1 MNLTVLNN
9 FARKKIMMI
18 DDISTIFCHLHRG
31 QHLTDL
37 HKKVEK
43 WCQVTPSHEWKKKRA
58 AEAEWPS
65 LPKCMTRT
73 DGHRLRAITHLT
85 FYSKPLYCVLR
96 FANGRRKLGGLMR
109 HDSESYLSD
118 SPCNCDASNC
128 TRRPGLAIE
137 FLPQVSLVLVGRVLQ

>member
-1 MNLTVLNN
+1 MSRSDGERCTVYT
-9 FARKKIMMI
+9 
-18 DDISTIFCHLHRG
+18 TIIVYFKLYDTRRLLFPC
-31 QHLTDL
+31 
-37 HKKVEK
+37 
-43 WCQVTPSHEWKKKRA
+43 
-58 AEAEWPS
+58 S
-65 LPKCMTRT
+65 LRRRTRT

-137 FLPQVSLVLVGRVLQ
+137 FLPQVSLVLVGRVLQYIIMKVKQQTPYSHLRLATPRVA